1 MVVLFFALL
10 LTASIG
16 TFLRRALVDAMI
28 ARNRDAAARAEAL
41 ARGGVRVAQ
50 ALLLQDRIQEQAG
63 APLADTAQDVWA
75 TLPEIEVG
83 DARVSVRIRDSGARL
98 NLNALFELDQAAGF
112 RPRDEAEVF
121 LQAFLALAIEQLD
134 IPPAEKALYDPLE
147 LARNL
152 LDWVDQDQERLQGGP
167 EGDYYSRQS
176 PPYAPANHPLMS
188 VEELRLVEGFDP
200 RLVEMLRPYVTVY
213 PFAPGGCTSATVGC
227 GLNLNTAE
235 PFVLKALYY
244 NDGVD
249 FRLADDEIVRAIWEA
264 RQEGRSICTGGASS
278 KECTPIGE
286 LVTNANSIFP
296 PPTAS
301 AQVFE
306 VESTAR
312 IGADGAV
319 RRTVEAVIDRSEAA
333 NPRLLSWKV
342 R

>member
-10 LTASIG
+10 LTASIA

-41 ARGGVRVAQ
+41 ARGGVHVAQ
-50 ALLLQDRIQEQAG
+50 ALLLQDRLQEQAG
-63 APLADTAQDVWA
+63 APVVDTAQDVWA
-75 TLPEIEVG
+75 TLPTIEVG
-83 DARVSVRIRDSGARL
+83 DARVTVRIRDSGARL
-98 NLNALFELDQAAGF
+98 NLNALFQADDAAGF
-112 RPRDEAEVF
+112 RPRDDAEVF
-121 LQAFLALAIEQLD
+121 LQSFLALAIAQLD

-152 LDWVDQDQERLQGGP
+152 LDWVDGDGDRIKGGP
-167 EGDYYSRQS
+167 EDEYYSRQD
-176 PPYAPANHPLMS
+176 PPYTAHNHPLLS

-200 RLVEMLRPYVTVY
+200 RLVAMLASYVTVY
-213 PFAPGGCTSATVGC
+213 PFAPGGCANAAVGC

-249 FRLADDEIVRAIWEA
+249 FRLADDETVQDIWEA
-264 RQEGRSICTGGASS
+264 RQEGRSICMGGASS
-278 KECTPIGE
+278 AECTPIGD

-301 AQVFE
+301 SQVFE

-312 IGADGAV
+312 VGADGAV
-319 RRTVEAVIDRSEAA
+319 RRTVQAVIDRSEAA